1 MLPDDTEATAKKS
14 AGMFNDP
21 RVCHFYDP
29 DKHAGKVIA
38 ASLGWNGKVAW
49 DTYLFYE
56 AGLEWVKTPPQ
67 PAYWMH
73 QLKDSWADRDH
84 YHTGH
89 DLVKEIFMAMQRL
102 SGIQHL

>member
-1 MLPDDTEATAKKS
+1 MLADDTEAIAIKS

-21 RVCHFYDP
+21 RVHQFYNS

-38 ASLGWNGKVAW
+38 NCLGWNGKVAW

-67 PAYWMH
+67 PADWMH
-73 QLKDSWADRDH
+73 QLKDSWADRAH
-84 YHTGH
+84 YRTGD
-89 DLVKEIFMAMQRL
+89 DLADELFMTMKRL
-102 SGIQHL
+102 LEIQHR